1 MVNFAY
7 FFSIIFS
14 YFKEGGKRLMLLFS
28 LITVYILI
36 ISLDLNM
43 VLDVQSYIVCVLFLI
58 VYTAH
63 LRVAQTQ
70 KSSSYVIESS

>member
-14 YFKEGGKRLMLLFS
+14 YFKEGGKRLMLLLS

-43 VLDVQSYIVCVLFLI
+43 VLDVQSYIVCVLCAVFDC
-58 VYTAH
+58 VY
-63 LRVAQTQ
+63 
-70 KSSSYVIESS
+70 SSPTRSADAEI